1 MTNAG
6 WTNGGGRTVK
16 VRHPNGYETEY
27 LHLSSISVRAGARI
41 GQGELVGR
49 VGMTGL
55 ATGVH
60 LHYGMKKNGH
70 YVNPVIEHRN
80 MPPGEPV
87 PAGFMNVFNT
97 ERDRYFTLLFTPTTA
112 RAANNNN

>member
-1 MTNAG
+1 MRSA
-6 WTNGGGRTVK
+6 
-16 VRHPNGYETEY
+16 P
-27 LHLSSISVRAGARI
+27 AQRI
-41 GQGELVGR
+41 GQGDLVGR

-60 LHYGMKKNGH
+60 LHYGLKKNGR

-97 ERDRYFTLLFTPTTA
+97 ERDRYFDAAVQSHA
-112 RAANNNN
+112 RARRQQQLIYRQV